1 MITVRAARLH
11 EHGKPLVI
19 ESVDLPEPNEDE
31 VLVELEFGGVN
42 PIDTYVA
49 AGQVAAEAPLPRT
62 LGGEASGTVDGRP
75 VMVVSEG
82 LGTGRD
88 GVWAAAA
95 VVPRAAVHEL
105 PEGVSARAAAAAG
118 VAGHTAWNVVHQLAR
133 VTADDRV
140 LVLGASGGVGT
151 MIVSLASA
159 AGATVWGQTGSAAK
173 TELIESVGAARAIVA
188 GPGELA
194 DALKGF
200 EPTVACD
207 ALGDGFVDPVI
218 DAMFPAGRFV
228 SFGASAGTEVS
239 LNIRKLYRKGLS
251 LLGYGD
257 RLVTREQRRVQME
270 AVLEALRDGDLKV
283 VVDDVLP
290 LEDVNEAFARIAR
303 RQVRGKLLLRL
314 DG

>member
-105 PEGVSARAAAAAG
+105 PDGVAPGKAAAMGIAG
-118 VAGHTAWNVVHQLAR
+118 LTAWNVVRGVGR
-133 VTADDRV
+133 VSSEDRV

-151 MIVSLASA
+151 MIVSLCKSI
-159 AGATVWGQTGSAAK
+159 GAKVLGQTGREAK
-173 TELIESVGAARAIVA
+173 VALIERLGADPLVA
-188 GPGELA
+188 EPDELA
-194 DALKGF
+194 AALDGF
-200 EPTVACD
+200 EPTIAFD
-207 ALGDGFVDPVI
+207 PLGDGFVRPVV
-218 DAMFPAGRFV
+218 DALVPSGRLV
-228 SFGASAGTEVS
+228 SFGTSAGAEVS
-239 LNIRKLYRKGLS
+239 FNLQKVYRKGLS
-251 LLGYGD
+251 LLGYAGGQ
-257 RLVTREQRRVQME
+257 LTPEQRRVG
-270 AVLEALRDGDLKV
+270 LEGGLRALRDGELEV
-283 VVDDVLP
+283 VIDSVLP
-290 LEDVNEAFARIAR
+290 LDEVNEAFARLAHR
-303 RQVRGKLLLRL
+303 SVSGNLLLAL
-314 DG
+314 G

>member
-19 ESVDLPEPNEDE
+19 ESVDLPEPSEDE

-42 PIDTYVA
+42 PIDTY
-49 AGQVAAEAPLPRT
+49 
-62 LGGEASGTVDGRP
+62 DGRP

-105 PEGVSARAAAAAG
+105 PDGVSARDAAAMG
-118 VAGHTAWNVVHQLAR
+118 VAGHTAWNVVHELGR
-133 VTADDRV
+133 VSAEDRV

-159 AGATVWGQTGSAAK
+159 AGAIVWGQTGSAAK
-173 TELIESVGAARAIVA
+173 TEVIERQGAARAIVA
-188 GPGELA
+188 GAGELA
-194 DALKGF
+194 DALDGF
-200 EPTVACD
+200 VPTVVCD
-207 ALGDGFVDPVI
+207 ALGDGFAQPVI
-218 DAMFPAGRFV
+218 EALAPGGKLV
-228 SFGASAGTEVS
+228 SFGASAGPEVT
-239 LNIRKLYRKGLS
+239 LNIRQLYRKGLS

-257 RLVTREQRRVQME
+257 RLVTREQRREGMK
-270 AVLEALRDGDLKV
+270 AVLDALRNGEMKV
-283 VVDDVLP
+283 VIDDVLP
-290 LEDVNEAFARIAR
+290 LEDAGEAFARLAR
-303 RQVRGKLLLRL
+303 RGVCGKLLLKL